1 MKKSIII
8 VSAVLAAS
16 LTSCHFLDLK
26 PNIISKETFYNSAA
40 EVKYGLVG
48 VYGTLSND
56 ATYGSIYSLAISN
69 TDDLCY
75 FNRPASPSYDLQQYH
90 YDAGNNN
97 IYQVWTHLYAGI
109 RNANAFMEAVAG
121 SEFDSDGMMY
131 SEARFLR
138 AYYHFL
144 LAQAWGDVP
153 LRDKEVTNHS
163 GVMCE
168 ATPQLDVLTWAAAEM
183 EDAVPYLGDDVNLQ
197 PSRVTKDIAHGI
209 LARLYLFLAGE
220 SVKGGNKASFFAK
233 ARDHA
238 SAVIEG
244 GRVTLNPDY
253 SQVFINY
260 ITDTYDTQY
269 HESMWEVEFLG
280 DRSSASYWSNGR
292 IGESIGLQS
301 TGSTGYELF
310 QCNYAYGQ
318 YDGSLKLWDLY
329 WTIDR
334 TDEEKS
340 LPDVTDARQAWNMPP
355 YNYAGS
361 SSMPP
366 YGVPGTGTCLP
377 SIDKTPY
384 SYSGTNTTENPIAA
398 QAIRNCGKYRREVVY
413 EGVKSA
419 KMLFTTINYPLLRYS
434 DVLLMYAEADNEC
447 AAAPSQAAYDCVKAV
462 RDRAGIA
469 TQPLEAYDKD
479 SFRQLVRNERGR
491 ELCFESL
498 RKWDL
503 IRWGVFVQAMHEYS
517 QWTADERW
525 TKNAKATYASAI
537 GSAVGERHVLLPI
550 PSIELGV
557 NTLLKQNPLW

>member
-8 VSAVLAAS
+8 VSAALAAC
-16 LTSCHFLDLK
+16 LTSCHFLDLE
-26 PNIISKETFYNSAA
+26 PGIISKETFYKSAE
-40 EVKYGLVG
+40 EVKYGLAG

-56 ATYGSIYSLAISN
+56 ATYGSIYSLAIAN

-97 IYQVWTHLYAGI
+97 IYQAWTRLYAGI
-109 RNANAFMEAVAG
+109 RNANAVMEAVAG
-121 SEFDSDGMMY
+121 SEFDPDGVMY

-138 AYYHFL
+138 AFYHFL

-153 LRDKEVTNHS
+153 LRDKDVTNHD
-163 GVMCE
+163 GVMCA
-168 ATPQLDVLTWAAAEM
+168 ATPQLDVLTWAASEM
-183 EDAVPYLGDDVNLQ
+183 EDCVQYLEEDVNIQ
-197 PSRVTKDIAHGI
+197 PSRVTKDVAHGV

-220 SVKGGNKASFFAK
+220 SVKGGDKTSFFTK

-238 SAVIEG
+238 YAVIEG
-244 GRVTLNPDY
+244 GRAALNPDY

-260 ITDTYDTQY
+260 ITDSYDTEY

-301 TGSTGYELF
+301 TGSTGYDQF

-318 YDGSLKLWDLY
+318 YDGTLKLWDLY
-329 WTIDR
+329 WVIDR
-334 TDEEKS
+334 TDEEKN
-340 LPDVTDARQAWNMPP
+340 LPAVTDARQAWNMPP

-361 SSMPP
+361 SSQPP
-366 YGVPGTGTCLP
+366 YGVTGSGSSRP

-384 SYSGTNTTENPIAA
+384 TYSGKTTTVDPMTA
-398 QAIRNCGKYRREVVY
+398 QGIRNCGKYRREVVY
-413 EGVKSA
+413 EGVKTA
-419 KMLFTTINYPLLRYS
+419 KMLFTTINYPLLRYA
-434 DVLLMYAEADNEC
+434 DVLLMYAEAANEC
-447 AAAPSQAAYDCVKAV
+447 AEAPSREAYDCVKAV

-469 TQPLEAYDKD
+469 TLPFEAYDQA

-503 IRWGVFVQAMHEYS
+503 IRWGIFVQSMHEYG

-525 TKNAKATYASAI
+525 VKNAKATYAASI
-537 GSAVGERHVLLPI
+537 GSAVNERHVLLPI